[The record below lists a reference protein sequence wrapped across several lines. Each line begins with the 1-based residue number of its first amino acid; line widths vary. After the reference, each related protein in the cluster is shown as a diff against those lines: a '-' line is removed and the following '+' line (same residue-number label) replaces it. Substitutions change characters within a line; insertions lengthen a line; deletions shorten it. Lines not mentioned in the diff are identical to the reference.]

1 MVENCAQLLDSIP
14 DIESMFERKSKQEVQ
29 AILEEYLSTDKSSE
43 ATSRETQ
50 KYNNTSDTK
59 VDQAFAELMNGS

>member
-14 DIESMFERKSKQEVQ
+14 DIESMFERKTKQEVQ

-43 ATSRETQ
+43 ATSSETQ
-50 KYNNTSDTK
+50 KYNTASDSK
-59 VDQAFAELMNGS
+59 VDKAFAELMNG